1 VRVRLVTRLS
11 LVPATMHVHVAE
23 QCVQQR
29 RNMVTASYIS
39 PGMKQ
44 LHESYVAPAVLFA
57 KSALE
62 SLFSQARAVTD
73 GNPAARWRRA

>member
-1 VRVRLVTRLS
+1 
-11 LVPATMHVHVAE
+11 MHVHVAE

-44 LHESYVAPAVLFA
+44 LHESYVAIAYFRKVV
-57 KSALE
+57 S
-62 SLFSQARAVTD
+62 
-73 GNPAARWRRA
+73 